1 MCLPGHR
8 NKQILE
14 LRKNLIKCELFMLK
28 VGREGGWCHWLRWVG
43 GHMLMH
49 WNQTLTY
56 TQQKAVCE
64 GSMCCQNEF
73 VKIFFD

>member
-1 MCLPGHR
+1 
-8 NKQILE
+8 
-14 LRKNLIKCELFMLK
+14 MLK
-28 VGREGGWCHWLRWVG
+28 VGRGGGWCHWLRWVG